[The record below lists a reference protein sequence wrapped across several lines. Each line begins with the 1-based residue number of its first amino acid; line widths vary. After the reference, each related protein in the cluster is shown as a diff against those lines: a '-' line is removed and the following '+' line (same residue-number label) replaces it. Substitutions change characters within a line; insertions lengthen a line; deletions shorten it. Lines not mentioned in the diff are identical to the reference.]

1 MDKRRKYNGKN
12 KLSFIIILIISI
24 VIIAIFSLFIFKYSK
39 ISKIKYEIESGSV
52 IQDINKNYLTIDNE
66 AVLKIKWGGKY
77 YLVNG
82 DEDIDLGKKVIIYN
96 TITGRMNLYGTFYE
110 INPDGKIIEHKDEN
124 ILKNTTQTKF
134 YKLDDREYLLVDS
147 KIYSEDSSIQTD
159 NYLLVELDKAGN
171 AKLSNNKINLKT
183 ITPTKLVTSSYT
195 FDIANEILNFG
206 DYDID
211 LKKIIGS
218 TNQYV
223 PESDSDGDG
232 TGEGNDNN
240 GNNTTGNGFGN
251 GFGNGNGFGTG
262 TGNNVINN
270 NDTGDINDMDDL
282 KDNGKMT
289 SVIRVAE
296 GLNQIDIDYVVYDP
310 LNEYKSLYIE
320 VIRKGKVDIVY
331 LDKSDTHVTLSDLL
345 PNTEYQLNFI
355 YTTSN
360 DSDYFGQFKLYTK
373 KPEYGIFAERVSTAE
388 KYLEFK
394 VTLQEDF
401 KITSI
406 NTSVLFEAYNIDTKK
421 IEEVSTP
428 LEINITDKDLHLG
441 YVKRTVSLKNYS
453 MKSDTVILLSVD
465 SIQSP
470 FGHIDIGS
478 TNSFRIGRDL

>member
-12 KLSFIIILIISI
+12 KLSFIIILIVSI

-39 ISKIKYEIESGSV
+39 ISKIKYVIESGSV
-52 IQDINKNYLTIDNE
+52 IQDVNKNYLTVDNE
-66 AVLKIKWGGKY
+66 AALKIKWGGKY
-77 YLVNG
+77 YLVKGEEN
-82 DEDIDLGKKVIIYN
+82 IDLGKKVIIYN
-96 TITGRMNLYGTFYE
+96 SITGRMNLYGTFYE
-110 INPDGKIIEHKDEN
+110 INADGKIIEHKDEN

-147 KIYSEDSSIQTD
+147 KIYSEDNSIQTD

-183 ITPTKLVTSSYT
+183 ITPTKLVTSGYT

-223 PESDSDGDG
+223 PETEGDSTD
-232 TGEGNDNN
+232 EGNGGT
-240 GNNTTGNGFGN
+240 GNNTTGNGTGN
-251 GFGNGNGFGTG
+251 GFGTGFGTG

-270 NDTGDINDMDDL
+270 NDTGDVNDMDDL

-331 LDKSDTHVTLSDLL
+331 LDKSNTHVTLSDLL

-360 DSDYFGQFKLYTK
+360 DSDYFGQFNLKTK
-373 KPEYGIFAERVSTAE
+373 KPEYGIFAERISTVE
-388 KYLEFK
+388 KYLEYK
-394 VTLQEDF
+394 VNLQEDF
-401 KITSI
+401 KITFI
-406 NTSVLFEAYNIDTKK
+406 NTSILFEAYNKDTSKVEK
-421 IEEVSTP
+421 IPIVDSFD
-428 LEINITDKDLHLG
+428 ISDKDLHLG
-441 YVKRTVSLKNYS
+441 YVKRTISLAKYS
-453 MKSDTVILLSVD
+453 MKSDTVIYLSVD
-465 SIQSP
+465 SVESP
-470 FGHIDIGS
+470 FGHIDIGT
-478 TNSFRIGRDL
+478 TNSFRIGRDLK